1 MIVMKFGG
9 ASLSDAKNIEITC
22 KIVRDYQRNH
32 KVVLIVSAMQ
42 GVTDQLFEIVELL
55 KKKKGKAALT
65 ILIKIKL
72 VHFATLDE
80 ISDSRLS
87 IRTKIELSRLFYQLE
102 YYLKN
107 IVQKEITPARADYI
121 VSWGERASCRIVT
134 EALENAGMPAYALDA
149 STFLATND
157 DFGNAVPIYVK
168 SQKYIQQ
175 ILLPLIENDIIPVV
189 TGYIGFTHDGCTT
202 TLGRGGSD
210 LSAAF
215 IANFLDA
222 DGLYLWKDVAGFYDK
237 DPHKEPKAKKFTK
250 LSYNQAE
257 KLCLEGAKVIYYK
270 AIEPVR
276 KKKIPIY
283 VKSFLDPQES
293 GSVVGGK

>member
-22 KIVRDYQRNH
+22 RIVREYQRKH
-32 KVVLIVSAMQ
+32 KVILIVSAMQ
-42 GVTDQLFEIVELL
+42 GVTDQLFLIVELL
-55 KKKKGKAALT
+55 KAKQVKEALT
-65 ILIKIKL
+65 VLTKIKQM
-72 VHFATLDE
+72 HFDALAE
-80 ISDSRLS
+80 ISASRLT
-87 IRTKIELSRLFYQLE
+87 IKTKIELYRLFYQLE

-107 IVQKEITPARADYI
+107 IAQKEITPARADYI

-149 STFLATND
+149 STFLATDD
-157 DFGNAVPIYVK
+157 DFGNAVPIYTK
-168 SQKYIQQ
+168 SQKYIKQ
-175 ILLPLIENDIIPVV
+175 ILLPLIENEIIPVI

-222 DGLYLWKDVAGFYDK
+222 EGLYLWKDVPGFFDR
-237 DPHKEPKAKKFTK
+237 DPHKYLDAKRYDN
-250 LSYNQAE
+250 LSYAQAE
-257 KLCLEGAKVIYYK
+257 KLCQDGAKVIYYK
-270 AIEPVR
+270 AIKPVQ
-276 KKKIPIY
+276 KKRIPIY
-283 VKSFLDPQES
+283 VKSFISPEQI
-293 GSVVGGK
+293 GSVIGGK